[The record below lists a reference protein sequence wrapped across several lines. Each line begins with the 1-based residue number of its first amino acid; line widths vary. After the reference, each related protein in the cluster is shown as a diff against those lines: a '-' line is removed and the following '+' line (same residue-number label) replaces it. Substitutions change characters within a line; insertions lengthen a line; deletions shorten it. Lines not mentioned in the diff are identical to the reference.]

1 MITNEEKQELKA
13 LAKKWFHSYEYND
26 RKTQYE
32 TEFLIEDTISN
43 IIAKYDAKLLRSK
56 KKKKSKKNIEDILDD
71 LLKGKHHVKNFISS
85 PNMFKSSGL
94 YEEMNEELSSIHNY
108 MIITAKNLSK
118 KFNDN
123 ETWLQYVLLA
133 RYTILMG
140 AISSKDDSIQKK
152 LYSLARRL

>member
-1 MITNEEKQELKA
+1 MIDDTESQLLKD
-13 LAKKWFHSYEYND
+13 LAQKWFHSYEYND

-56 KKKKSKKNIEDILDD
+56 KKKSKKNIEDLLDD
-71 LLKGKHHVKNFISS
+71 LLKGKHHVKDFISS

-108 MIITAKNLSK
+108 MIITAKNLSQ
-118 KFNDN
+118 NN

-133 RYTILMG
+133 RYMILLG